1 MIPSGLVGRYGP
13 EPTRAHPRAEWVR
26 SRHVHA
32 ATGPDHKTILLT
44 GATGYV
50 GGMLAPVLLERGH
63 TVRALA
69 RAPERARRSLPD
81 GIEVVKGDVLSGEG
95 LDAALAGADV
105 AYYLVHS
112 MGRGGGEDFAAADR
126 RGARTFGD
134 AVARAGVPRTIYL
147 GGLEGGD
154 EAETSEHL
162 RSRHE
167 VADLLRERVP
177 SLVYAR
183 AAMILG
189 AGSASFEIVRHLVTR
204 LPLMLTPK
212 WVDTRSQPIAIADV
226 VQALA
231 VLAERGGQDPVPPE
245 VQLGG
250 ADVLT
255 YRDMM
260 GRFAAV
266 AGRRPPLIL
275 KVPVLTPR
283 LSSHWV
289 ALFTPI
295 EVGLVR
301 PLVDGLSA
309 ETVVRDPPPPGINDS
324 PRGFDDA
331 VRAALAGE
339 RPS

>member
-1 MIPSGLVGRYGP
+1 MNVAVTGGTGLVGP
-13 EPTRAHPRAEWVR
+13 
-26 SRHVHA
+26 
-32 ATGPDHKTILLT
+32 LLIDRL
-44 GATGYV
+44 
-50 GGMLAPVLLERGH
+50 LARGH
-63 TVRALA
+63 TVRALVRDA
-69 RAPERARRSLPD
+69 GRARRSLPE
-81 GIEVVKGDVLSGEG
+81 GVEVLQGDVLSGEG
-95 LDAALAGADV
+95 LDEALRGADV

-112 MGRGGGEDFAAADR
+112 MGRGGKEDFAESDR

-177 SLVYAR
+177 ALVYAR
-183 AAMILG
+183 AAMVLG

-226 VQALA
+226 VSALA
-231 VLAERGGQDPVPPE
+231 ALAERPAAPPE

-255 YRDMM
+255 YRQML

-266 AGRRPPLIL
+266 ADRRAPLIL

-309 ETVVRDPPPPGINDS
+309 ETVVRDPPPPGINDH
-324 PRGFDDA
+324 PAGFEDA
-331 VRAALAGE
+331 VRAALAG
-339 RPS
+339 S

>member
-1 MIPSGLVGRYGP
+1 
-13 EPTRAHPRAEWVR
+13 
-26 SRHVHA
+26 VHA
-32 ATGPDHKTILLT
+32 VTDPDHKTILLT
-44 GATGYV
+44 GGTGYV
-50 GGMLAPVLLERGH
+50 GGMLAPVLAERGH
-63 TVRALA
+63 TVRALV
-69 RAPERARRSLPD
+69 RDPERARRSLPD
-81 GIEVVKGDVLSGEG
+81 GVEVLQGDVLSGDG
-95 LDAALAGADV
+95 LDEALAGADV

-112 MGRGGGEDFAAADR
+112 MGRGGNGDFAENDR

-134 AVARAGVPRTIYL
+134 AVARAGVARTIYL
-147 GGLEGGD
+147 GGLEGG
-154 EAETSEHL
+154 EEVETSEHL

-167 VADLLRERVP
+167 VAEILRERVP
-177 SLVYAR
+177 ELVYAR
-183 AAMILG
+183 AAMVLG

-212 WVDTRSQPIAIADV
+212 WVDTRSQPIAIGDV
-226 VQALA
+226 VAALA
-231 VLAERGGQDPVPPE
+231 VLAERPTAPPE

-255 YRDMM
+255 YREMM
-260 GRFAAV
+260 ARFAAV
-266 AGRRPPLIL
+266 ADRRAPLIL

-309 ETVVRDPPPPGINDS
+309 ETVVREPPPPGINDR
-324 PRGFDDA
+324 PLGFDGA
-331 VRAALAGE
+331 VRAALAE
-339 RPS
+339 HRAS

>member
-1 MIPSGLVGRYGP
+1 M
-13 EPTRAHPRAEWVR
+13 AHPRHPRVR
-26 SRHVHA
+26 TSVVHQNA
-32 ATGPDHKTILLT
+32 DDRRTILLT
-44 GATGYV
+44 GGTGYV

-63 TVRALA
+63 AVRALV
-69 RAPERARRSLPD
+69 RDRGRARGKLPD
-81 GIEVVKGDVLSGEG
+81 GVELVEGDVLSGKG
-95 LDAALAGADV
+95 LDAALEGADV

-112 MGRGGGEDFAAADR
+112 MGRGGKGDFAENDR

-134 AVARAGVPRTIYL
+134 AVARAGVARTIYL
-147 GGLEGGD
+147 GGLEGAG
-154 EAETSEHL
+154 EGEEETSEHL

-167 VADLLRERVP
+167 VAELLRERVP
-177 SLVYAR
+177 ELVYAR
-183 AAMILG
+183 AAMVLG
-189 AGSASFEIVRHLVTR
+189 SGSASFEIVRHLVTR

-212 WVDTRSQPIAIADV
+212 WVDTRSQPIAIGDV
-226 VQALA
+226 VAALA
-231 VLAERGGQDPVPPE
+231 ALSDRPSAPPE

-255 YRDMM
+255 YREMM

-266 AGRRPPLIL
+266 ADRRPPFIL

-289 ALFTPI
+289 ALFTPV

-309 ETVVRDPPPPGINDS
+309 ETVVREPPPPGINDS
-324 PRGFDDA
+324 PLGFEDA
-331 VRAALAGE
+331 VRAALAKA
-339 RPS
+339 

>member
-1 MIPSGLVGRYGP
+1 MTLTDANP
-13 EPTRAHPRAEWVR
+13 APR
-26 SRHVHA
+26 S
-32 ATGPDHKTILLT
+32 ILLT
-44 GATGYV
+44 GGTGYV
-50 GGMLAPVLLERGH
+50 GGMLAPVLLAQGH
-63 TVRALA
+63 TVRCLA
-69 RAPERARRSLPD
+69 RDPARARGVLPAAV
-81 GIEVVKGDVLSGEG
+81 EVVKGDVLSGEG
-95 LDAALAGADV
+95 LDAALAGTDV
-105 AYYLVHS
+105 AYYMVHS
-112 MGRGGGEDFAAADR
+112 MGGSGNSDFAEKDR
-126 RGARTFGD
+126 TGARTFGD
-134 AVARAGVPRTIYL
+134 AVARAGTARTVYL
-147 GGLEGGD
+147 GGLEGDAGD
-154 EAETSEHL
+154 VTSAHL

-167 VADLLRERVP
+167 VADLLREHVGAGE
-177 SLVYAR
+177 LVYAR

-189 AGSASFEIVRHLVTR
+189 AGSASFEIVRHLVKR

-212 WVDTRSQPIAIADV
+212 WVDTRSQPIAIDDV

-231 VLAERGGQDPVPPE
+231 RLAVRPSAPGE

-260 GRFAAV
+260 GRFATV

-295 EVGLVR
+295 EAGLVR

-309 ETVVRDPPPPGINDS
+309 ETVVRVPPPPGINDA
-324 PRGFDDA
+324 PQGFDEA
-331 VRAALAGE
+331 VRAALAE
-339 RPS
+339 ARPS